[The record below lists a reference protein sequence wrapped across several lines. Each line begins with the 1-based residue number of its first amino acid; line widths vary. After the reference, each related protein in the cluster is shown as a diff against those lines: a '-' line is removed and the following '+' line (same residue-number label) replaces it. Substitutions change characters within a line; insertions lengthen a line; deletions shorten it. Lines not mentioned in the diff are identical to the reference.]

1 MSVQP
6 VNTALPGGSVE
17 NNGNGAGFDDAIAA
31 AQQRNAGAGGADQQD
46 EISQDEISQDELAR
60 MVGQYGS
67 QIMSMLLMPRMTDML
82 GEVMADE
89 DG

>member
-31 AQQRNAGAGGADQQD
+31 AQQRNAGAEGADQ
-46 EISQDEISQDELAR
+46 QDEISQDELAR

-67 QIMSMLLMPRMTDML
+67 QIMSMLLMPRMTEML
-82 GEVMADE
+82 SEGMADE
-89 DG
+89 EG

>member
-6 VNTALPGGSVE
+6 VNTTRPVGS
-17 NNGNGAGFDDAIAA
+17 GDDSGAGFDAAVAA
-31 AQQRNAGAGGADQQD
+31 AQQRNAGASTADQ
-46 EISQDEISQDELAR
+46 QDEISQDELAR

-67 QIMSMLLMPRMTDML
+67 QVMSMLLMPRMTDML

-89 DG
+89 EG

>member
-46 EISQDEISQDELAR
+46 EISQDELAR

>member
-1 MSVQP
+1 VSVQP

-31 AQQRNAGAGGADQQD
+31 AQQRNAGAEGADQ
-46 EISQDEISQDELAR
+46 QDEISQDELAR

-67 QIMSMLLMPRMTDML
+67 QIMSMLLMPRMTEML
-82 GEVMADE
+82 SEGMADE
-89 DG
+89 EG

>member
-6 VNTALPGGSVE
+6 VNTALPGGSVD
-17 NNGNGAGFDDAIAA
+17 NNGAGFDDAIAA
-31 AQQRNAGAGGADQQD
+31 AQQRNAGAGKADQ
-46 EISQDEISQDELAR
+46 QDEISQDELAR

-67 QIMSMLLMPRMTDML
+67 QVMSMLLMPRMTDML

>member
-6 VNTALPGGSVE
+6 VNTAQSGGSVD
-17 NNGNGAGFDDAIAA
+17 NNGAGFDDAIAA
-31 AQQRNAGAGGADQQD
+31 AQQRNAGAGAAEQ
-46 EISQDEISQDELAR
+46 QDEISQDELAR

-82 GEVMADE
+82 GEAMADE
-89 DG
+89 EG

>member
-6 VNTALPGGSVE
+6 VNTALASGSVD
-17 NNGNGAGFDDAIAA
+17 NNGSSAGFDDAIAA
-31 AQQRNAGAGGADQQD
+31 AQQRNTGAEGADQ
-46 EISQDEISQDELAR
+46 QDEISQDELAR

-89 DG
+89 EG

>member
-6 VNTALPGGSVE
+6 VNTALPSGTAD
-17 NNGNGAGFDDAIAA
+17 NNGAGFDDAVAA
-31 AQQRNAGAGGADQQD
+31 ARQRNAGAGPADQ
-46 EISQDEISQDELAR
+46 EDEISQDELAR

-67 QIMSMLLMPRMTDML
+67 QVMSMLLMPRMTDML

-89 DG
+89 EG

>member
-6 VNTALPGGSVE
+6 VNTTLPVGSVD
-17 NNGNGAGFDDAIAA
+17 NSGAGFDTAVAA
-31 AQQRNAGAGGADQQD
+31 AQQRNAGAGTADQ
-46 EISQDEISQDELAR
+46 QDEISQDELAR

-67 QIMSMLLMPRMTDML
+67 QVMSMLLMPRMTDML

-89 DG
+89 EG

>member
-6 VNTALPGGSVE
+6 VNASVPGGSVD
-17 NNGNGAGFDDAIAA
+17 NGGAGFDDAIAA
-31 AQQRNAGAGGADQQD
+31 AQQRNAGAGTADQ
-46 EISQDEISQDELAR
+46 QDEISQDELAR

-67 QIMSMLLMPRMTDML
+67 QVMSMLLMPRMTDML

-89 DG
+89 EG

>member
-6 VNTALPGGSVE
+6 VNTALPSGSVD
-17 NNGNGAGFDDAIAA
+17 NNGAGFDDAIAA
-31 AQQRNAGAGGADQQD
+31 AQQRNAGAADQQD
-46 EISQDEISQDELAR
+46 EVSQDDLAR

-67 QIMSMLLMPRMTDML
+67 QVMSMLLMPRMTDML

-89 DG
+89 EG

>member
-6 VNTALPGGSVE
+6 VNAALPGGSVD
-17 NNGNGAGFDDAIAA
+17 NNGAGFDDAIAA
-31 AQQRNAGAGGADQQD
+31 AQQRNASTADQ
-46 EISQDEISQDELAR
+46 QDEISQDELAR

-89 DG
+89 EG

>member
-6 VNTALPGGSVE
+6 VNTALPGGSVD

-31 AQQRNAGAGGADQQD
+31 AQQRNAGAGGADQ
-46 EISQDEISQDELAR
+46 EDEISQDELAR